1 MSNKLQ
7 PSSKLYLTSVIGYHF
22 SDKTNHTKSF
32 LYTNVV
38 LHTEHETFPMFK
50 FELDL
55 LLINIVVCN
64 TSVCYFTKP
73 LTAWRGRER
82 NQTLFIILHFIEM
95 KSRLSM
101 VFAIYS
107 IVASYQ
113 FTRYITSVDRKLTHI
128 WESNHVTC
136 ISWTLSIIHATAPCR
151 ANQRL

>member
-1 MSNKLQ
+1 
-7 PSSKLYLTSVIGYHF
+7 
-22 SDKTNHTKSF
+22 
-32 LYTNVV
+32 
-38 LHTEHETFPMFK
+38 MFK

-55 LLINIVVCN
+55 HLIYIVVCV
-64 TSVCYFTKP
+64 TQVCVISQNHSQP
-73 LTAWRGRER
+73 GEGER
-82 NQTLFIILHFIEM
+82 SQTLFIILHFIEM

-151 ANQRL
+151 ENQRL